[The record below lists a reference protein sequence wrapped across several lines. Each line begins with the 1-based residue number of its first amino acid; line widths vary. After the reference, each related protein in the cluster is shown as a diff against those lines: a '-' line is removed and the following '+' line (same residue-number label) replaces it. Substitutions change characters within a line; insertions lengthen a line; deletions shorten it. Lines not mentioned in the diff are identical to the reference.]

1 MLLTISKYVG
11 IIMRKNG
18 ICNSDEIE
26 KVEYGTVV
34 LLSTLIGFGSIFI
47 IGLIFGKLLETLVFS
62 LIFSI
67 LRSFT
72 GGYHATTPL
81 KCNLTYISCYLSTIL
96 FSEIF
101 EKRIISNIIILL
113 FSVIS
118 IFLFSPIE
126 NKNKRNDTYIKK
138 RNKKFAV
145 ILTLIVLIIDM
156 ILYFFDLNMSEVI
169 NFTLFDIAILMI
181 VVKYKERRKMRNE
194 KNNA

>member
-1 MLLTISKYVG
+1 M
-11 IIMRKNG
+11 
-18 ICNSDEIE
+18 
-26 KVEYGTVV
+26 
-34 LLSTLIGFGSIFI
+34 
-47 IGLIFGKLLETLVFS
+47 
-62 LIFSI
+62 
-67 LRSFT
+67 
-72 GGYHATTPL
+72 
-81 KCNLTYISCYLSTIL
+81 STIL

-169 NFTLFDIAILMI
+169 TFTLFDIAILMI